1 MSKRTPEEIL
11 DALDDEEADDE
22 MDRVLAMSGDER
34 RREIEAAGAD
44 VDALHD
50 RADEVYSEIGNAA
63 VAPAGRLLRAARPR
77 REARIV
83 LLLAAAFGALV
94 VTGIERRELVALFE
108 HEPAPIKPD
117 LQEPQKTPKPPT
129 PAERA
134 EALRNEAFDSCGDG
148 LWAECARKLDAAK
161 QLDPAGESDL
171 RVQGARK
178 AVRDGLNPE
187 EERKRGPK

>member
-50 RADEVYSEIGNAA
+50 RADKAHGEIGNAA
-63 VAPAGRLLRAARPR
+63 FAPAGRPLRAVRPR

-108 HEPAPIKPD
+108 HKPAPIKPE
-117 LQEPQKTPKPPT
+117 LQEPQKPPKPPT
-129 PAERA
+129 PQERA
-134 EALRNEAFDSCGDG
+134 EALRNEAFDSCGEW
-148 LWAECARKLDAAK
+148 LWAECDRKLDEAK
-161 QLDPAGESDL
+161 QLDPGGESDL

-178 AVRDGLNPE
+178 EVRDGLHPDE
-187 EERKRGPK
+187 GWKRGPK